1 MPQSFAREGQVT
13 QEVLFIFAK
22 GKHEA
27 IRRYRIFV
35 GEGVILGKREDLG
48 GGRRMS
54 RPQEGLAEESYDER
68 VLGSGK
74 FVEEL
79 RMRRELKSKF
89 PQAVDIKDIV
99 AKVCHHG
106 GVDPEE
112 LRLNTPA
119 RPGSSMPETS
129 SVISQ
134 SARQGTV
141 VLRSADR

>member
-1 MPQSFAREGQVT
+1 
-13 QEVLFIFAK
+13 
-22 GKHEA
+22 
-27 IRRYRIFV
+27 
-35 GEGVILGKREDLG
+35 
-48 GGRRMS
+48 MS

-89 PQAVDIKDIV
+89 PQAVGIKDIV

-112 LRLNTPA
+112 LRLNTRAA
-119 RPGSSMPETS
+119 RIVNARNIICYLAVRQAGHSGVEVGRQVNMRRAGV
-129 SVISQ
+129 SVAASR
-134 SARQGTV
+134 A
-141 VLRSADR
+141 